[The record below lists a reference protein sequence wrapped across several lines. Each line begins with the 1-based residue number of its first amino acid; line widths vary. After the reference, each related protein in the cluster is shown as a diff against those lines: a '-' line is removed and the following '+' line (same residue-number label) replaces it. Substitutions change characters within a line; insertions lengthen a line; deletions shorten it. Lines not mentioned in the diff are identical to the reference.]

1 MTSVGLGLG
10 VTVLSEPLDG
20 WLVAGTALV
29 VGGVA
34 HTHARG
40 LSRAGLT
47 GVLRARKRDMDF
59 NEYTA
64 LMLVRERHAEMVAAA
79 RRNALLKEHTRGRR
93 TLRAALGTVLIR
105 VGARL
110 LREHYPAT
118 AAR

>member
-1 MTSVGLGLG
+1 MDGLG
-10 VTVLSEPLDG
+10 VFDSCFAYLLYFYLIAAWD
-20 WLVAGTALV
+20 A
-29 VGGVA
+29 
-34 HTHARG
+34 ARG

-79 RRNALLKEHTRGRR
+79 RREALLKEYTRGRR
-93 TLRAALGTVLIR
+93 TFRAALGTVLIR

-110 LREHYPAT
+110 LREHYPAA